1 MNLTRKPSQMSLSKF
16 DSSGNKID
24 DITNYM
30 NDTKNSYQSTV
41 YSTFHAKHRQDLSIY
56 ASRETI
62 MGEINEN
69 PVVII
74 RGQTGCGKVRECSTT
89 ESEFK

>member
-1 MNLTRKPSQMSLSKF
+1 MSLSQL
-16 DSSGNKID
+16 DLSGNKID
-24 DITNYM
+24 DITNYI
-30 NDTKNSYQSTV
+30 NDTKNSYQSTA

-62 MGEINEN
+62 IGMINEN

-74 RGQTGCGKVRECSTT
+74 RGQTGCGKVSECSIMKK
-89 ESEFK
+89 EFN